1 MTNTPGNNTLSGFLL
16 LIQKTTSSMEFD
28 IISYI
33 TSNINIM
40 YIIICNI
47 VTYLVLNMCEMLNN
61 ERKMKRIWKR
71 IIAFGIAL
79 GIGLAEIFLLK
90 HSIDPIFY
98 GMFIQFITWDYLF
111 KPIMKRIMKKYESDE
126 ELNEEVFN

>member
-16 LIQKTTSSMEFD
+16 LIQKTTSTMEFD

-47 VTYLVLNMCEMLNN
+47 VTYLVLNMCEKLNN

-71 IIAFGIAL
+71 IIAFAIAL

-98 GMFIQFITWDYLF
+98 GMFIQFISWDYLF

-126 ELNEEVFN
+126 ELNEDVFN

>member
-1 MTNTPGNNTLSGFLL
+1 
-16 LIQKTTSSMEFD
+16 MEFD
-28 IISYI
+28 IITYI

-47 VTYLVLNMCEMLNN
+47 VTYLVLNMCEMLNK
-61 ERKMKRIWKR
+61 ERKMKRLWKR

-79 GIGLAEIFLLK
+79 GIGLAEIFVLK

-111 KPIMKRIMKKYESDE
+111 KPVMKRIMKKYESDKT
-126 ELNEEVFN
+126 LNEDVFN